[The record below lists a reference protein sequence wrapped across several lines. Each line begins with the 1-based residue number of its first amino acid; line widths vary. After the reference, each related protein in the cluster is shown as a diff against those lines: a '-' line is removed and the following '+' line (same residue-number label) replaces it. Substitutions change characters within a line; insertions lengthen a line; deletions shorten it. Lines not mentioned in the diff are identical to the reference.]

1 MWVLRSKDKI
11 AEENIM
17 RHPFD
22 LDPSDL
28 GVLDLDFEEQLTQEE
43 SA

>member
-1 MWVLRSKDKI
+1 
-11 AEENIM
+11 M

-28 GVLDLDFEEQLTQEE
+28 GVLDLDFEEQLTQ
-43 SA
+43 SFDDPKAGAARSLKQYS